1 VSRKARVSR
10 KQRRSFTRAFKLA
23 AVQRMASTESIVGL
37 ADELGVQRRLLY
49 SWRDH
54 LQTGGSAALRR
65 AGRPPRADAAAIEA
79 PIAPADVSDPA
90 EARRRIEELERKIGQ
105 QQLELDFFRAA
116 LRHVKEPRPQRPSVP
131 MKVRHPTPGNLHLWA
146 RKDDLAYAHAPD
158 RQRRGDRR
166 RQERRP

>member
-1 VSRKARVSR
+1 MCREKRVCRESSDGVSPGRSSSPQCSEWPAPRVSSAWPMNWVCNAGCCTAGAITCR
-10 KQRRSFTRAFKLA
+10 P
-23 AVQRMASTESIVGL
+23 
-37 ADELGVQRRLLY
+37 
-49 SWRDH
+49 
-54 LQTGGSAALRR
+54 AALRR